1 MSIGLCKPA
10 AMGLHVKAAGSGNPV
25 GGAGDAGRSVGGGGA
40 GGGRDAAG
48 ASRGRVGGA
57 EGRWVGGGG
66 AVGCSDAAVASGA
79 WIATVGGAS
88 PAGSVDGISEQA
100 NNSGTEAIRT
110 RRTGRRPRLIE
121 LYPYGCASGVEDATK
136 RYATRA
142 VAARPCHCEEPRA
155 ERGATWQSHP
165 ARDEIATLPHALGAP
180 EGVKRQLAMTLF
192 PRGPY
197 GR

>member
-40 GGGRDAAG
+40 
-48 ASRGRVGGA
+48 
-57 EGRWVGGGG
+57 
-66 AVGCSDAAVASGA
+66 VGCSDAAVASGA

-88 PAGSVDGISEQA
+88 PTGRVVWISVQA

-180 EGVKRQLAMTLF
+180 EGVKRLLAMTFF
-192 PRGPY
+192 PRDPLRHPVGIQF
-197 GR
+197 